1 MSVNQ
6 QKKGAGILSAA
17 GVLLA
22 GGRSLRMG
30 SDKALL
36 RAGGVELWRRQRD
49 LLRWVCGGNVWVS
62 ARVRPDWLPEGGL
75 WIADACDAG
84 PMGGV
89 VTALGEVE
97 EEYALALALDLPF
110 VSEAFLEEIV
120 RRLEP
125 GMGVV
130 PRRGGMFEPL
140 VAAYPKEAL
149 ASGQARLGSGEFGL
163 QKWIVELESL
173 GLMKIFDVDTKWDAV
188 FFNANT
194 PEDWEKVAE

>member
-1 MSVNQ
+1 M
-6 QKKGAGILSAA
+6 K
-17 GVLLA
+17 GVLMA
-22 GGRSLRMG
+22 GGRSERMG
-30 SDKALL
+30 RDKALL
-36 RAGGVELWRRQRD
+36 GIHGAELWRRQWN
-49 LLRWVCGGNVWVS
+49 LLRGVCGGDVLVS
-62 ARVRPDWLPEGGL
+62 ARERPGWLPEGGL
-75 WIADACDAG
+75 WVPDACDAG

-89 VTALGEVE
+89 VTALGEVAE
-97 EEYALALALDLPF
+97 GCALVLALDLPF

-130 PRRGGMFEPL
+130 PRRDGMFEPL

-149 ASGQARLGSGEFGL
+149 ASGLARLGSGEFGL